1 MTLRLLA
8 RAVAFVLALT
18 APTIASGL
26 AAQEFERSELEIVS
40 GPERYR
46 FSVEVAVTPGQ
57 KAQGLMFR
65 QSLAADAG
73 MLFLYDRENIHT
85 MWMRNTFV
93 PLDMLFITSDGRIA
107 HIVERT
113 IPQSIQQI
121 SSRVPVSAV
130 LEVNAGT
137 VRRLGIRVGD
147 RVLHPRV
154 GG

>member
-1 MTLRLLA
+1 MPPRLPTWT
-8 RAVAFVLALT
+8 AVVIALALT
-18 APTIASGL
+18 VPEL

-40 GPERYR
+40 GSQRHH
-46 FSVEVAVTPGQ
+46 FDVELAVTPGQ

-73 MLFLYDRENIHT
+73 MLFLYDRESIHT

-93 PLDMLFITSDGRIA
+93 PLDMLFIEADGRIA

-121 SSRVPVSAV
+121 SSRMPVSAV
-130 LEVNAGT
+130 LEVNAGA

-147 RVLHPRV
+147 RIVHPRL